1 MDKVQHFEIPADD
14 LERAKK
20 FYESTFGWNTMDWS
34 MPDGSKYVG
43 LHTGPVDEKNMW
55 KEPGFINGGM
65 FKRVGAFPITT
76 PTVSVVAQNLDESL
90 DKVAA
95 AGGTIVM
102 PKREIAGMGYYA
114 YVKDTEGNVVGVWK
128 DIKKNK

>member
-20 FYESTFGWNTMDWS
+20 FYESTFGWNTMDWP
-34 MPDGSKYVG
+34 MPDGSNYVG

-65 FKRVGAFPITT
+65 FKRGGQFPITT
-76 PTVSVVAQNLDESL
+76 PTVAVVVQNLDESL
-90 DKVAA
+90 GKVTA

-102 PKREIAGMGYYA
+102 AKKEIAGMGYYA
-114 YVKDTEGNVVGVWK
+114 YVKDTEGNVVGVWE